1 MFSQKKLSQMFSKVN
16 VNVKGLCQ
24 LFFKCKPIYWF
35 PYDGNICRKNIHH
48 SFQVLRVGYIFVLLI
63 LYGWAIIPVMYI
75 FSFTFKVASTAY
87 VLMVMFNVLTGL
99 AMLLLV
105 FILSIPSVNTLD
117 IGNVLKKVFLP
128 FPNYVLGQAVI
139 NI

>member
-1 MFSQKKLSQMFSKVN
+1 M
-16 VNVKGLCQ
+16 
-24 LFFKCKPIYWF
+24 
-35 PYDGNICRKNIHH
+35 
-48 SFQVLRVGYIFVLLI
+48 LLI

-75 FSFTFKVASTAY
+75 FSFTFKVASIAY

-139 NI
+139 NIYVTTTTR

>member
-1 MFSQKKLSQMFSKVN
+1 
-16 VNVKGLCQ
+16 
-24 LFFKCKPIYWF
+24 
-35 PYDGNICRKNIHH
+35 
-48 SFQVLRVGYIFVLLI
+48 
-63 LYGWAIIPVMYI
+63 MYM

-105 FILSIPSVNTLD
+105 FILSIPSVTTLD
-117 IGNVLKKVFLP
+117 IGNVLKNVFLP

-139 NI
+139 NIYITTTTR